1 VLFRIIMKL
10 LIVEDEKNISEPLKK
25 GFEKEGFAVDL
36 AFDGK
41 DGYSKASINEY
52 DCIVLDLNLP
62 EMDGI
67 DVCRKLREDKN
78 DVPVLMLTARGDIS
92 EKVDGLLT
100 GADDYLPKPF
110 NYREL
115 VLRVKALVKRY
126 HNNQVETLEAGSLRL
141 DPLKHVVELNEQ
153 PVELNRKE
161 FAILEYLLRNKGEVI
176 SQEKLLEHVWNQDVD
191 IFTNTVRTQMLN
203 LRNKIDPDR
212 NLIQTIRGVGY
223 KIM

>member
-161 FAILEYLLRNKGEVI
+161 FAILEYLLRNKGEGDLSRKVI
-176 SQEKLLEHVWNQDVD
+176 GTRVES
-191 IFTNTVRTQMLN
+191 RC
-203 LRNKIDPDR
+203 
-212 NLIQTIRGVGY
+212 
-223 KIM
+223 